1 MLEEALK
8 DPSRNPA
15 DTAQAMR
22 IFISQDLPIGGTAT
36 GDRFFH
42 QLYTPLCTRVFG
54 EMADSKGEFKHE
66 PGGWLSVQN
75 RWRPAPSSMQSS
87 STAAGVGMSRSVPG
101 RPGVTPSIDADPVVQ
116 LLGPKKVPP
125 PKPGSK
131 NANSSEAHMRSI
143 IETLEVEMV
152 SRSGIY
158 FPFPFQALP
167 ASIQRQFM
175 LVLEQVVVNG
185 AANNPNQQH
194 HHQMN
199 HQHAFGM
206 NVVEQVHNEQGAMS
220 QNAYRLFTELLLV
233 NPEGQVQVKAYQ
245 QKKLHEKNF
254 AQPLQLSP
262 GLASPQSRTPISPT
276 NMTSPIPEQKEE
288 VPKFLLSALEYY
300 LFLFIRYPLASP
312 FIPRQT
318 SLQPGVNRY
327 QVVNRSRTTSPYGEI
342 VYRNLFN
349 RYLEYYLPHTP
360 YPTAEAEFP
369 PSKATSEMFLRIV
382 ITFWLESQVVIPM
395 TTKAVHA
402 IRERFRR
409 TGIQHEP
416 SVDLKMS
423 YDLAFGK
430 YSPLPSL
437 AQQCLKNL
445 TIHLLKDPT
454 IYHSVMDHSR
464 NWCLSQAMTALQQPF
479 YNYVRS
485 SFRHAS
491 IHAQGSAFYSA
502 MNAWLIWLEPW
513 NVNHSKCFACA
524 PIVL

>member
-75 RWRPAPSSMQSS
+75 RWRITTSSMQSS
-87 STAAGVGMSRSVPG
+87 STVNGGGMARSVPG
-101 RPGVTPSIDADPVVQ
+101 RPGVTLSIDADPVVQ
-116 LLGPKKVPP
+116 LLGPQKVPP
-125 PKPGSK
+125 QKPGSK
-131 NANSSEAHMRSI
+131 NANGEAHMRSI
-143 IETLEVEMV
+143 VETLEVEME
-152 SRSGIY
+152 SRGGLFFS
-158 FPFPFQALP
+158 FPFQALP

-175 LVLEQVVVNG
+175 LVLEAVVVHG
-185 AANNPNQQH
+185 AANNPHQQH
-194 HHQMN
+194 HPMN
-199 HQHAFGM
+199 QHAFGM
-206 NVVEQVHNEQGAMS
+206 NVEQVHEQGSMS
-220 QNAYRLFTELLLV
+220 QNAYRLFTGLLRMA
-233 NPEGQVQVKAYQ
+233 PEGQVQVKAYQ
-245 QKKLHEKNF
+245 QKKLQEKNF

-262 GLASPQSRTPISPT
+262 GLASPQSMAPISPT
-276 NMTSPIPEQKEE
+276 NMTSPTPEQKED

-312 FIPRQT
+312 FIPRQN
-318 SLQPGVNRY
+318 SLSQPGVNRY
-327 QVVNRSRTTSPYGEI
+327 QVVNRYRTTSPYGEI
-342 VYRNLFN
+342 IYRNLFN

-382 ITFWLESQVVIPM
+382 IAFWLESHVVIPV

-409 TGIQHEP
+409 TGIHHEP

-437 AQQCLKNL
+437 AQQCLRNL

-454 IYHSVMDHSR
+454 IYHSVMDQNNGSR
-464 NWCLSQAMTALQQPF
+464 HWCLSQAMTALQQPF

-513 NVNHSKCFACA
+513 NVSHSKCIACA
-524 PIVL
+524 HAVL